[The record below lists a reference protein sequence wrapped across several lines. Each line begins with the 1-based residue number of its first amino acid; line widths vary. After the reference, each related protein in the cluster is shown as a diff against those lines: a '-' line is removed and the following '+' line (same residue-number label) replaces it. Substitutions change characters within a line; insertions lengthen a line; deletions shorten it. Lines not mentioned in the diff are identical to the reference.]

1 MTSGDPR
8 APQVFRFGVFEVDTA
23 SGDVRKRGVRV
34 RLQPQVLRV
43 LELLLAHRGQVVTR
57 DEFRE
62 RLWPSDTFV
71 DFDHGLNKAVNR
83 LREVLG
89 DSAESPRFIETVP
102 KRGYRFIASAEI
114 VGPAEPSTDEPAA
127 RPDALA
133 TDGAAGAEPTGP
145 PTASPARAGRAWGR
159 TVLVA
164 TGLAA
169 AALAVALYVNRPR
182 GQEPA
187 PRAQRMV
194 LAVLPFSN
202 VAGEPEQ
209 EYFCDGMTE
218 EMIYQ
223 LSALRPDRLGVIA
236 RTSAMHYKNTQL
248 RVDQIAGELNADY
261 VLEGT
266 VRRQGARVRITASL
280 VRRDDQTPLWSQ
292 AFERD
297 IAAVFEIQTEVARLI
312 ATSLALELLPDGDGA
327 ARQAVYAD
335 AGAYEAYLKARYRWN
350 SRTPAG
356 LEESLVL
363 LEDAI
368 ARAPDFV
375 PARAALADALNVLPW
390 YGLRPP
396 REAYPR
402 SKELAQQA
410 LARDPS
416 SAAAH
421 TALAYANHYF
431 DWNWAEAEREYTK
444 ALDLN
449 PNYGQARQW
458 LAAHHAEMGR
468 IDQAL
473 DQERRAQEL
482 DPQSLVVSAARGWI
496 LYLGRRYDEAR
507 EQLERTLRLD
517 PAFVPA
523 RLWLGQTLE
532 AMGRPADATPHYLAV
547 RRLAGTA
554 PTGLGELARNYALA
568 GDTASARRALDE
580 LTTLARV
587 RYVEADLFARVHEG
601 LGDRGA
607 ALDWLERGFGERAA
621 KMVLLGVDPQYDR
634 LREEPRFRA
643 LLARLNLPTKE
654 PPAAAGR

>member
-1 MTSGDPR
+1 MATADPR
-8 APQVFRFGVFEVDTA
+8 EPRLFRFGVFEVDA
-23 SGDVRKRGVRV
+23 QSGDVRKRGVRV

-43 LELLLAHRGQVVTR
+43 LELLLTQRGQVVTR

-89 DSAESPRFIETVP
+89 DSADSPRFIETLP
-102 KRGYRFIASAEI
+102 KRGYRFIAS
-114 VGPAEPSTDEPAA
+114 VDVVDPAEPPVERPATPAA
-127 RPDALA
+127 APVADGA
-133 TDGAAGAEPTGP
+133 DGAATD
-145 PTASPARAGRAWGR
+145 ASPAAPPARERRSWR
-159 TVLVA
+159 RLLSVA
-164 TGLAA
+164 AGLAA
-169 AALAVALYVNRPR
+169 VALALALYVNRPA
-182 GQEPA
+182 GQDNP
-187 PRAQRMV
+187 PRPPRMV

-202 VAGEPEQ
+202 IAGEPEQ

-248 RVDQIAGELNADY
+248 RVDQIASELNADY

-266 VRRQGARVRITASL
+266 VRRQGPRVRITASL
-280 VRRDDQTPLWSQ
+280 VRRDDQTPLWSES
-292 AFERD
+292 FERD

-312 ATSLALELLPDGDGA
+312 AASLALELLPGGEGSV
-327 ARQAVYAD
+327 RPVPHAD
-335 AGAYEAYLKARYRWN
+335 AAAYEAYLRARYYWN

-356 LEESLVL
+356 LEQSLTL

-396 REAYPR
+396 RAAYPR

-410 LARDPS
+410 LALDPS

-421 TALAYANHYF
+421 TALAYVHHYF
-431 DWNWAEAEREYTK
+431 DWNWADAEREYTR

-449 PNYGQARQW
+449 PNYVQARQW

-468 IDQAL
+468 IDLAL
-473 DQERRAQEL
+473 EHERQAQEL
-482 DPQSLVVSAARGWI
+482 DPQSLVVNAARGWV
-496 LYLGRRYDEAR
+496 LYLGRRYEEAR
-507 EQLERTLRLD
+507 GQLEGTLRLD

-547 RRLAGTA
+547 RRLAGSA
-554 PTGLGELARNYALA
+554 PTGLGELARNYALT
-568 GDTASARRALDE
+568 GDMASARRALAE
-580 LTTLARV
+580 LTTLAGS
-587 RYVEADLFARVHEG
+587 RYVEADLFARVQEG
-601 LGDRGA
+601 LGDRAA
-607 ALDWLERGFGERAA
+607 ALDWLERGFDERAV

-634 LREEPRFRA
+634 LRGEPRFRA
-643 LLARLNLPTKE
+643 LLTRMDLPAQ
-654 PPAAAGR
+654 PPPSGR